1 MALHRVEMTP
11 DAHLVCL
18 THAMTTGKEEVAG
31 LLIGLKED
39 SGAGKHFEFS
49 LQQTRSNRRLSFEYS
64 GTVAIVTDVFITVRK
79 DRRPDR
85 VEISAE
91 QLSAG
96 QIHAEHRARQAGLP
110 LTVLGWYH
118 SHPNLTVWPSHVDLR
133 TQMDFQQLGADFVGL
148 IFSVYDSKELR
159 TDLCCFQSRRGP
171 TGHERVDVPVL
182 IRKDNFLGRDCLLA
196 LPALLRSLSEEEQA
210 TFDEVNRTGARK
222 ANGADTIHNNAVY
235 NKALCDL
242 IDKVAEPLLQLFMSA
257 SIANES
263 PSQHTWANTLAP
275 TSRDMTKSA
284 LAKHTQDN
292 TLDTTLAGTPVM
304 THFRKG
310 TQTLQPVMTQDEVKY
325 SPYYP
330 TQEDTESEAMSQG
343 LLKDTDPLERTTMGL
358 SETSTP

>member
-39 SGAGKHFEFS
+39 SGA
-49 LQQTRSNRRLSFEYS
+49 

-171 TGHERVDVPVL
+171 TGHERP
-182 IRKDNFLGRDCLLA
+182 F
-196 LPALLRSLSEEEQA
+196 
-210 TFDEVNRTGARK
+210 
-222 ANGADTIHNNAVY
+222 
-235 NKALCDL
+235 
-242 IDKVAEPLLQLFMSA
+242 
-257 SIANES
+257 
-263 PSQHTWANTLAP
+263 QHC
-275 TSRDMTKSA
+275 
-284 LAKHTQDN
+284 
-292 TLDTTLAGTPVM
+292 
-304 THFRKG
+304 
-310 TQTLQPVMTQDEVKY
+310 
-325 SPYYP
+325 
-330 TQEDTESEAMSQG
+330 
-343 LLKDTDPLERTTMGL
+343 
-358 SETSTP
+358 